1 MAFCTH
7 CGAQLPA
14 GAKFCTSCGKS
25 VVTAGPQGIVI
36 DAPPGTTV
44 TISDPVPGGGSS
56 VKASPASGE
65 SVLASWSAPKAQ
77 KPDAPART
85 APAPPAPAPQKPVA
99 ANGPQTVRQ
108 ALEKTRDDLVPK
120 KSKVKWWVWVL
131 IAIGT
136 YLLLQLFPVN

>member
-1 MAFCTH
+1 M
-7 CGAQLPA
+7 
-14 GAKFCTSCGKS
+14 
-25 VVTAGPQGIVI
+25 
-36 DAPPGTTV
+36 
-44 TISDPVPGGGSS
+44 
-56 VKASPASGE
+56 
-65 SVLASWSAPKAQ
+65 LASWSAPKAQ

-85 APAPPAPAPQKPVA
+85 APAPQKPVA